1 MICIIILQRQW
12 CSTEK
17 KMICKISCKI
27 FVLTV
32 EYRFPSWYSKTISI
46 WPFFT
51 FSFMFSDNVVHCIL
65 NPCRKMKQGLQ
76 IFVHYAFPFNSLIT
90 TCPFFAL
97 HILLSQGHCL
107 SELLK
112 RLQWW
117 FCSFGLFFNLI
128 IEICG
133 ESFAFFR
140 MGYAG

>member
-1 MICIIILQRQW
+1 
-12 CSTEK
+12 
-17 KMICKISCKI
+17 MICKISCKI

-112 RLQWW
+112 RLWWW
-117 FCSFGLFFNLI
+117 FCSFGFVFRLNHRDLWRIFCIFPYELHWVTLLFQRK
-128 IEICG
+128 EKASDC
-133 ESFAFFR
+133 
-140 MGYAG
+140 